1 MKYLLNLFSSVA
13 VWLVHIQFHAHVVV
27 IDQLLSVK
35 LSFPQSSF
43 SVKYFQNDL
52 PQTTL
57 SGCQP
62 TSGALYFFLFKK
74 KFRPLSYLLSSL
86 GPFLKKLKFVFYI
99 GIYPIN
105 NVVILSDAQQSD
117 PAIHIVFPISPQFPS
132 QLYFL
137 LGFI

>member
-62 TSGALYFFLFKK
+62 TSGALYFFLFLK

-86 GPFLKKLKFVFYI
+86 RPFFKKLKFVFYI

-117 PAIHIVFPISPQFPS
+117 PAVHIVFPICPQFPS
-132 QLYFL
+132 RLYFL
-137 LGFI
+137 VGFI

>member
-74 KFRPLSYLLSSL
+74 KIQALVIPSKFTWA
-86 GPFLKKLKFVFYI
+86 FFKKIKI
-99 GIYPIN
+99 C
-105 NVVILSDAQQSD
+105 ILYWN
-117 PAIHIVFPISPQFPS
+117 ISN
-132 QLYFL
+132 
-137 LGFI
+137 